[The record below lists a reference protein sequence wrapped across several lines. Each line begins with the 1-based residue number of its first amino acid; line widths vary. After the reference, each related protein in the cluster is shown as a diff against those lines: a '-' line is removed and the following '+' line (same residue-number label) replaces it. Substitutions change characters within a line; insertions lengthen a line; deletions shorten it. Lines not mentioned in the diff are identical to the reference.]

1 MADLPAGWVARESS
15 SHPGRV
21 YYYNAATQESKWD
34 RPVAE
39 PRTVRASHILVKHAG
54 SRRPS
59 SWRQATITLSKA
71 EALAKLEGLR
81 AAIVGGQRRFE
92 QVAQEESD
100 CSRCVRAVHMPRDA
114 RAYTRRTYACV
125 HGVCERHRAV
135 VTVTVTWAHRR
146 PSSAAS
152 SAASAWCS
160 TAVLFGM
167 GQSPTPRLRP
177 LPRPLQCEARRRP
190 GAVWARADAEAV

>member
-21 YYYNAATQESKWD
+21 YYYNAATQESVWD

-100 CSRCVRAVHMPRDA
+100 CSRCVRRTSRATRA
-114 RAYTRRTYACV
+114 RTRGARTHACT
-125 HGVCERHRAV
+125 VCAS
-135 VTVTVTWAHRR
+135 VTV
-146 PSSAAS
+146 PSS
-152 SAASAWCS
+152 
-160 TAVLFGM
+160 
-167 GQSPTPRLRP
+167 R
-177 LPRPLQCEARRRP
+177 
-190 GAVWARADAEAV
+190 